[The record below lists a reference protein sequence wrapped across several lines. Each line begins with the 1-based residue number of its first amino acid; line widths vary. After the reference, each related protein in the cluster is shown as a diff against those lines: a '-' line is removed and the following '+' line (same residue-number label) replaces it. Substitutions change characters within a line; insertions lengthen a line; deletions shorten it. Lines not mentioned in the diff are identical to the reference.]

1 MALGVGLQ
9 TAGHT
14 VRVLASLNFRALITA
29 HGLEFFA
36 MNDLTKAMTQE
47 RVRELAEQVGVTERR
62 IQMIVNDLEDG
73 GYLIRHRTG
82 RRTRYQV
89 LADRPFRHSLETG
102 RSVDEL
108 LAIFDGSDRPPRAIT
123 AG

>member
-1 MALGVGLQ
+1 MSS
-9 TAGHT
+9 AGWTFLSNHAH
-14 VRVLASLNFRALITA
+14 VLLAVSRAPGI
-29 HGLEFFA
+29 
-36 MNDLTKAMTQE
+36 
-47 RVRELAEQVGVTERR
+47 RIRELAEQVGVTERR